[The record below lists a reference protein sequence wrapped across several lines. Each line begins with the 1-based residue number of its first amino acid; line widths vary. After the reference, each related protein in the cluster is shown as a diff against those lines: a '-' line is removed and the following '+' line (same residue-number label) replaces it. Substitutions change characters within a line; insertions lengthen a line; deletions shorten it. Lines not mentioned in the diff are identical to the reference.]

1 MKKKTLIIAEVGVNH
16 NGSFKYAK
24 KLIDIAKKV
33 GADIVKFQ
41 TFNPDNLATK
51 FAPKA
56 KYQLKRTKVKET
68 QYQMLKKLVLKN
80 EVLKRLIKYSPKIDI
95 NKGINLFCR
104 WFLKEKDFLNSL
116 KD

>member
-1 MKKKTLIIAEVGVNH
+1 MKKKTLIIAEIGVNH
-16 NGSFKYAK
+16 NGNFKYAK
-24 KLIDIAKKV
+24 KLIDLSKKA

-80 EVLKRLIKYSPKIDI
+80 EVLKRLIKYS
-95 NKGINLFCR
+95 
-104 WFLKEKDFLNSL
+104 
-116 KD
+116 